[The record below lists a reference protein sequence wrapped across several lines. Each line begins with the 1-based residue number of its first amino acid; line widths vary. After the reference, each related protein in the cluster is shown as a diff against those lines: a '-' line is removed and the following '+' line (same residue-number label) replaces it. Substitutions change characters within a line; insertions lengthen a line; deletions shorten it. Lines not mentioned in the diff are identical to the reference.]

1 MQTISLCLNENFILH
16 YAGSSDSASHL
27 RTCAISQ
34 YKDLNRLKG
43 LPVAIH
49 GQTEH
54 ITKWLL
60 ALDGVA
66 AEIVLVPFGACD
78 LYKKRILQALPDL
91 VVIKDATV
99 HADSWP
105 REKLW
110 PVDAF
115 NMVNSVHEDLNTRW
129 LLATSGTTSTPKL
142 VTHSLESL
150 SRSVVK
156 KPFQEQKVWGL
167 LYDPARFAGLQ
178 VLLQAMIGGDQL
190 VASDPRLSLSEQI
203 AFFLQHGVNAIS
215 ATPTLWRKILMTPG
229 GNDLLLKQVTLGGEI
244 ADARTLKSLSSIF
257 PDAHIT
263 HIYASTEAGVGFA
276 VHDGCPGF
284 PYGWLRSGVK
294 GAELSISSMSTLMIR
309 PNVLAQGYFDNSA
322 SFYDEDGWIDTGDL
336 VEVKSDRVLFNGRAN
351 GSVNIGGNKVMP
363 EEVEMNI
370 LELDFVI
377 GALVRSKSSSV
388 AGSLLEAF
396 VVLKGAVDRK
406 TANFKIKSHCREHLA
421 AYKVPAF
428 IRIVDDLPT
437 TAAGKLA
444 REGIAND

>member
-1 MQTISLCLNENFILH
+1 MQTISFCLNDNFVLH
-16 YAGSSDSASHL
+16 YADGSDAASHL
-27 RTCAISQ
+27 HACAFSQ
-34 YKDLNRLKG
+34 DRDVNRLKG

-49 GQTEH
+49 GQTDH
-54 ITKWLL
+54 IIKWLL

-66 AEIVLVPFGACD
+66 AEIILVPFGACD
-78 LYKKRILQALPDL
+78 LYKQRILQALPNL

-105 REKLW
+105 GEKLW
-110 PVDAF
+110 RVDAPG
-115 NMVNSVHEDLNTRW
+115 MASSVHEDLKTRW

-150 SRSVVK
+150 SRSVVN

-190 VASDPRLSLSEQI
+190 VAPDPRTSLSEQI
-203 AFFLQHGVNAIS
+203 AFFLNHGVNAIS

-229 GNDLLLKQVTLGGEI
+229 GNELLLKQITLGGEI
-244 ADARTLKSLSSIF
+244 ADARTLNSLSSVF
-257 PDAHIT
+257 PNAHIT

-284 PYGWLRSGVK
+284 PYRWLSTGVK
-294 GAELSISSMSTLMIR
+294 GAELSISNMSTLMIK
-309 PNVLAQGYFDNSA
+309 PSVLAQGYFDNS
-322 SFYDEDGWIDTGDL
+322 SGFYDEDGWIDTGDL
-336 VEVKSDRVLFNGRAN
+336 VEVKSDRVFFNGRAN
-351 GSVNIGGNKVMP
+351 GSINIGGNKVMP

-370 LELDFVI
+370 LELDFVS

-396 VVLKGAVDRK
+396 IVLEGSVDRK
-406 TANFKIKSHCREHLA
+406 TAISKIKSHCREHLA
-421 AYKVPAF
+421 SYKVPAF
-428 IRIVDDLPT
+428 IRIVDNLPT

-444 REGIAND
+444 REGLAND